1 MALDPFACPR
11 GECVSRAMRV
21 RFAVSAILW
30 LGVLGLALRPPVDRA
45 VAQEPPT
52 KAPLEQ
58 PTKPPIEPGAEPTSK
73 APLEPTAAPTVKP
86 TVETLPTKEP
96 WTSTPLATEA
106 PTKTPVGALPTK
118 EPISLGSPTPASSVE
133 VESPSVTNPTVGL
146 QLSTLVGTAELVA
159 TVAAPLR
166 SSSTAILIGVVFE
179 DANANGVQDADDRG
193 LSGVAVVIDSAG
205 HTQTLITDVS
215 GAYAAESNPN
225 AIARV
230 IPPAGWTTSF
240 MAAVPLD
247 RARSFP
253 LRQQT
258 ASVSAP
264 TVTSSV
270 INFTSIA
277 LGFLGLGAIVWL
289 GLLQHQRAHV
299 ASFNAW
305 ARADLRLRSEAE
317 RLARREHLMIDEA
330 WVVSV
335 LNQVALDVTGEHP
348 GIDQVERLVLEPLPA
363 IVGLGRGFKRFVFTP
378 VPEAQVRQLIKQR
391 QLANLIG
398 DSLRSVRCLT
408 IDALHSDL
416 FVADDLSL
424 AFQQASARW
433 QLPALPHM
441 TLPRTERWTL
451 YVVAQQPGKVAG

>member
-1 MALDPFACPR
+1 MAL
-11 GECVSRAMRV
+11 S
-21 RFAVSAILW
+21 ILLW
-30 LGVLGLALRPPVDRA
+30 LGVFGLALQLPTHRA
-45 VAQEPPT
+45 GAQESPT
-52 KAPLEQ
+52 KTPIEV
-58 PTKPPIEPGAEPTSK
+58 PTKPPVDPDPEPTTKAPIEPTDVPTLK
-73 APLEPTAAPTVKP
+73 PTAGI
-86 TVETLPTKEP
+86 LPTKEP
-96 WTSTPLATEA
+96 WTNTPVPTEL
-106 PTKTPVGALPTK
+106 PTKTPLGILPTK
-118 EPISLGSPTPASSVE
+118 PPITVETPTPWPASNAGSPVSINGDTASAPAVPAGAVE
-133 VESPSVTNPTVGL
+133 VVVTSAANR
-146 QLSTLVGTAELVA
+146 AEA
-159 TVAAPLR
+159 WPAAP
-166 SSSTAILIGVVFE
+166 TLIGMVFE
-179 DANANGVQDADDRG
+179 DLNANGVQDGDERG
-193 LSGVAVVIDSAG
+193 LSGVAVM
-205 HTQTLITDVS
+205 LETDDRQQVLLTDAS
-215 GAYAAESNPN
+215 GAYAVPGDPRASV
-225 AIARV
+225 RV
-230 IPPAGWTTSF
+230 IPPAGWQTSQVGPL
-240 MAAVPLD
+240 ALD

-253 LRQQT
+253 LRQQ
-258 ASVSAP
+258 AVMLAAP
-264 TVTSSV
+264 TVTASV